1 MTSKVRD
8 RRGKSRPDPASATDT
23 PHRKRRRHPYI
34 GIVAKDWTNEV
45 ARARAALTVAA
56 MRNTLL
62 TYKELGTAIGMSGV
76 ELRNTLP
83 RVLDELSKECNQA
96 GEPSLA
102 ALVVNADTGKPGAG
116 WSDGVRPWH
125 TEVRRAFVHHGT

>member
-1 MTSKVRD
+1 M
-8 RRGKSRPDPASATDT
+8 
-23 PHRKRRRHPYI
+23 
-34 GIVAKDWTNEV
+34 AKDWKDEV

-56 MRNTLL
+56 MRRTLL

-76 ELRNTLP
+76 ELRNRLP
-83 RVLDELSKECNQA
+83 RVLDALSDECNHA

-125 TEVRRAFVHHGT
+125 TEVRRVFVHHSS